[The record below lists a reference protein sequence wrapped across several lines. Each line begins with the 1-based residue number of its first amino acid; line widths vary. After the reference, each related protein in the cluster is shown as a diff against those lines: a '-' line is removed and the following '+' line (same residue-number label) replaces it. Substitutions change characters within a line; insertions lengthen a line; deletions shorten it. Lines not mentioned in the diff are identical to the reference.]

1 MIRHAWHSMSMEN
14 EQVSPEKKSNIT
26 PIAITIAVV
35 AIILVAAVGY
45 MMTQNSDKAKEE
57 ALEQQTNTQESTAAQ
72 PTAPQTPI
80 ASYKD
85 GTYNAEGMY
94 TSPGGAESIDV
105 SITLK
110 DGVVTGANVVSNAT
124 RPISKKMQ
132 SSFIGGFKEQVVGKN
147 IDEINITKVSASSL
161 TPKGFKDAL
170 EKIKVEAKA

>member
-1 MIRHAWHSMSMEN
+1 MEN
-14 EQVSPEKKSNIT
+14 EQTTSEKKNSVT

-72 PTAPQTPI
+72 PTAPQAPI

-85 GTYNAEGMY
+85 GSYNAEGMY

-110 DGVVTGANVVSNAT
+110 DGVVTDAKVVSNAT
-124 RPISKKMQ
+124 RPMSKQMQ
-132 SSFIGGFKEQVVGKN
+132 GSFIGGFKEQVIGKN
-147 IDEINITKVSASSL
+147 IDQINITKVSASSL

-170 EKIKVEAKA
+170 EKIKAEAKA